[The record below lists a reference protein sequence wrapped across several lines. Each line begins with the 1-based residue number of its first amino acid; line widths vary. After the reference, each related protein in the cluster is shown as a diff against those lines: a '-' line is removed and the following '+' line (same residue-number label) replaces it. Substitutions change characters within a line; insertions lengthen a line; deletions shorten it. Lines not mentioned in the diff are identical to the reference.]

1 MIKAIFFDLDGVLF
15 DGRYF
20 HRDLFLMTI
29 ERFGIKGIDI
39 DYHDKYLDG
48 LSTKQKIDIL
58 IEKGFLA
65 PRSKMDFF
73 DIKQNLTEIALCGE
87 QKPNKYLISILQIL
101 KQKGYKLVCVSN
113 SILTTVKKS
122 LYLTGIFELF
132 DAVYGNESSAH
143 PKPSPEPYLNAFQ
156 KEGFVASEVLIL
168 EDSVYGRTAAY
179 LSGGHVLPIVD
190 TMDVTLD
197 KILEAIEFVNK
208 GEMTE
213 EKKTIHVVVPMAG
226 LGSRFKQAGYTVPK
240 PFIPVFGKP
249 MIQWV
254 IENMKILPEVY
265 GGIEAVTPWTL
276 KFHFIVQ
283 QAHLDAYN
291 FDELCKSCEI
301 DYTITPITSVTEGA
315 ACSVL
320 LAKEHINNDERLV
333 IVNSD
338 QFLEWNQNEF
348 YRALC
353 NNEYDGCIS
362 VFEQNN
368 PADVKWSY
376 SKSDSK
382 GIVTEVAEKKYIS
395 NWATTGIYGW
405 AHGSDYVK
413 YAEQMIAKNVRV
425 NGEFY
430 VCPVYNEAI
439 GAGGIFRNLC
449 CKKIWGLGVP
459 EDLESFLKNY
469 AHGTEGST
477 ANS

>member
-15 DGRYF
+15 DGKIF
-20 HRDLFLMTI
+20 HRDLFLMTV
-29 ERFGIKGIDI
+29 RQFGIRGIDETF
-39 DYHDKYLDG
+39 HDKYLEG

-58 IEKGFLA
+58 IKKGLLT
-65 PRSKMDFF
+65 PQSKMDFF
-73 DIKQNLTEIALCGE
+73 DIKQNLTEIALCGK
-87 QKPNKYLISILQIL
+87 QKPNEYLISILQIL
-101 KQKGYKLVCVSN
+101 KEKGYKLVCVSN
-113 SILTTVKKS
+113 SITCTVERS
-122 LYLTGIFELF
+122 LYLTGILELF
-132 DAVYGNESSAH
+132 HSVYGNESSAN

-156 KEGFVASEVLIL
+156 KEGVDPSEVLIL
-168 EDSVYGRTAAY
+168 EDSVCGRTSAY
-179 LSGGHVLPIVD
+179 ASGAHVLPIVD
-190 TMDVTLD
+190 PMDVTLD
-197 KILEAIEFVNK
+197 KILKSINQFEQ
-208 GEMTE
+208 GQMSE
-213 EKKTIHVVVPMAG
+213 EKKKIHVVVPMAG
-226 LGSRFKQAGYTVPK
+226 LGSRFTKAGYMVPK

-254 IENMKILPEVY
+254 IDNMKVHPEIY
-265 GGIEAVTPWTL
+265 GEVAVESPWTL

-291 FDELCKSCEI
+291 FDALCKSCDL

-320 LAKEHINNDERLV
+320 LAKEHINNGEPLV

-338 QFLEWNQNEF
+338 QFLEWDQNEF

-353 NNEYDGCIS
+353 NAEYDGCIS

-368 PADVKWSY
+368 LEDIKWSY
-376 SKSDSK
+376 SQIDSK

-405 AHGSDYVK
+405 HRGSDYVR
-413 YAEQMIAKNVRV
+413 YAERMIAKDIRV

-439 GAGGIFRNLC
+439 TSGGVFRNLI

-459 EDLESFLKNY
+459 EDLEIFLKNY
-469 AHGTEGST
+469 VHEPETKDS
-477 ANS
+477 

>member
-15 DGRYF
+15 DGKVF
-20 HRDLFLMTI
+20 HRDLFLMTVAQ
-29 ERFGIKGIDI
+29 FGISGVDESFHEKF
-39 DYHDKYLDG
+39 LEG

-58 IEKGFLA
+58 IQKGLLA
-65 PRSKMDFF
+65 AQSKMDFF
-73 DIKQNLTEIALCGE
+73 DIKQNLTEIALCGK
-87 QKPNKYLISILQIL
+87 QKPNEYLISTLHIL
-101 KQKGYKLVCVSN
+101 KEKGYRLICVSN
-113 SILTTVKKS
+113 SITLTVKRS
-122 LYLTGIFELF
+122 LYLTGILESF
-132 DAVYGNESSAH
+132 DALYGNESSAN
-143 PKPSPEPYLNAFQ
+143 PKPSPDPYLNAF
-156 KEGFVASEVLIL
+156 KIERLSPNEVLIL
-168 EDSVYGRTAAY
+168 EDSKHGRTAAY
-179 LSGGHVLPIVD
+179 TSGAHVLPIVD
-190 TMDVTLD
+190 PMDVSLD
-197 KILEAIEFVNK
+197 KILKAIELVK
-208 GEMTE
+208 QGYMSE

-226 LGSRFKQAGYTVPK
+226 LGSRFTKAGYTVPK

-254 IENMKILPEVY
+254 IDNMKVHPELY
-265 GGIEAVTPWTL
+265 GGITVTSPWAL

-291 FDELCKSCEI
+291 FDALCKSCDL

-320 LAKEHINNDERLV
+320 LAEEHINNYEPLV

-338 QFLEWNQNEF
+338 QFLEWDQNEF

-353 NNEYDGCIS
+353 NNEFDGCIS
-362 VFEQNN
+362 VFEQND
-368 PADVKWSY
+368 PTDVKWSY

-405 AHGSDYVK
+405 AHGSDYVR
-413 YAEQMIAKNVRV
+413 YAEKMIAKDIRV

-439 GAGGIFRNLC
+439 SAGGLFRNLI
-449 CKKIWGLGVP
+449 CKRIWGLGVP
-459 EDLESFLKNY
+459 EDLEKFLAKY
-469 AHGTEGST
+469 SHGAETE
-477 ANS
+477 NS

>member
-15 DGRYF
+15 DGKVF
-20 HRDLFLMTI
+20 HRDLFLMTVAQ
-29 ERFGIKGIDI
+29 FGISAVDESF
-39 DYHDKYLDG
+39 HENYLEG

-58 IEKGFLA
+58 IEKRLLS
-65 PRSKMDFF
+65 PQSKMDFF
-73 DIKQNLTEIALCGE
+73 DIKQNLTEIALCGK
-87 QKPNKYLISILQIL
+87 QKPNEYLISILQIL
-101 KQKGYKLVCVSN
+101 KEKGYRLVCVSN
-113 SILTTVKKS
+113 SITVTVERS
-122 LYLTGIFELF
+122 LYLIGILDLF
-132 DAVYGNESSAH
+132 NSVYGNESCAN
-143 PKPSPEPYLNAFQ
+143 PKPSPDPYLNAF
-156 KEGFVASEVLIL
+156 KIEGVAPSEVLIL
-168 EDSVYGRTAAY
+168 EDSVYGRSAAY
-179 LSGGHVLPIVD
+179 TSRAHVLPIVD

-197 KILEAIEFVNK
+197 KILKAIHLVNQ
-208 GEMTE
+208 GQMSE

-226 LGSRFKQAGYTVPK
+226 LGSRFSKAGYTVPK

-254 IENMKILPEVY
+254 IDNMKVHPEVY
-265 GGIEAVTPWTL
+265 EEIAVASPWAL

-291 FDELCKSCEI
+291 FDALCKSCEL

-320 LAKEHINNDERLV
+320 LAKEYINNNEPLV
-333 IVNSD
+333 TVNSD
-338 QFLEWNQNEF
+338 QFLEWDQNEF

-362 VFEQNN
+362 VFEQN
-368 PADVKWSY
+368 DIEDIKWSY
-376 SKSDSK
+376 SKIDSK

-395 NWATTGIYGW
+395 NCATTGIYGW
-405 AHGSDYVK
+405 NRGSDYVR
-413 YAEQMIAKNVRV
+413 YAEAMIAKDIRV

-439 GAGGIFRNLC
+439 AVGGVFRNLI

-459 EDLESFLKNY
+459 EDLEKFLKEYPN
-469 AHGTEGST
+469 E
-477 ANS
+477 

>member
-15 DGRYF
+15 DGKVF
-20 HRDLFLMTI
+20 HRDLFLMTVAQ
-29 ERFGIKGIDI
+29 FGISAVDES
-39 DYHDKYLDG
+39 YHEKYLEG

-58 IEKGFLA
+58 IEKRLLS
-65 PRSKMDFF
+65 PQSKMDFF
-73 DIKQNLTEIALCGE
+73 DIKQNLTEIALCGQ
-87 QKPNKYLISILQIL
+87 QKPNEYLISILQIL
-101 KQKGYKLVCVSN
+101 KEKGYRLICLSN
-113 SILTTVKKS
+113 SITVTVERS
-122 LYLTGIFELF
+122 LYLIGILDLF
-132 DAVYGNESSAH
+132 NAVYGNESCAN
-143 PKPSPEPYLNAFQ
+143 PKPSPDPYLNAF
-156 KEGFVASEVLIL
+156 KIEGVAPSEVLIL
-168 EDSVYGRTAAY
+168 EDSVYGRSAAY
-179 LSGGHVLPIVD
+179 SSGAHVLPIVD
-190 TMDVTLD
+190 PMDVTLD
-197 KILEAIEFVNK
+197 KILKAIHLVNQ
-208 GEMTE
+208 GQMSE

-226 LGSRFKQAGYTVPK
+226 LGSRFTKAGYTVPK

-254 IENMKILPEVY
+254 IDNMKVHPEMY
-265 GGIEAVTPWTL
+265 GGVPVASPWAL

-291 FDELCKSCEI
+291 FDALCKSCDL

-320 LAKEHINNDERLV
+320 LAKEHINNGEPLV
-333 IVNSD
+333 TVNSD

-368 PADVKWSY
+368 PDDVKWSY
-376 SKSDSK
+376 SKSDYK

-395 NWATTGIYGW
+395 NCATTGIYGW
-405 AHGSDYVK
+405 NRGSDYVR
-413 YAEQMIAKNVRV
+413 YAEKMIAKDIRV

-439 GAGGIFRNLC
+439 AAGGVFRNLI

-459 EDLESFLKNY
+459 EDLEKFLKEYPN
-469 AHGTEGST
+469 E
-477 ANS
+477 

>member
-15 DGRYF
+15 DGKVF
-20 HRDLFLMTI
+20 HRDLFLMTVAQ
-29 ERFGIKGIDI
+29 FGISAVDES
-39 DYHDKYLDG
+39 YHEKYLEG

-58 IEKGFLA
+58 IEKRLLS
-65 PRSKMDFF
+65 PQSKMDFF
-73 DIKQNLTEIALCGE
+73 DIKQNLTEIALCGK
-87 QKPNKYLISILQIL
+87 QKPNEYLISILQIL
-101 KQKGYKLVCVSN
+101 KEKGYRLICLSN
-113 SILTTVKKS
+113 SITVTVERS
-122 LYLTGIFELF
+122 LYLIGILVLF
-132 DAVYGNESSAH
+132 NAIYGNESCAN
-143 PKPSPEPYLNAFQ
+143 PKPSPDPYLNAF
-156 KEGFVASEVLIL
+156 KIEGVAPSEVLIL

-179 LSGGHVLPIVD
+179 TSGAHVLPIVD

-197 KILEAIEFVNK
+197 KILKAIHLVNQ
-208 GEMTE
+208 GQMSE

-226 LGSRFKQAGYTVPK
+226 LGSRFTKAGYTVPK

-254 IENMKILPEVY
+254 IDNMKVHPEMY
-265 GGIEAVTPWTL
+265 GGVPVASPWAL

-291 FDELCKSCEI
+291 FDALCKSCDL

-320 LAKEHINNDERLV
+320 LAKEHINNGEPLV
-333 IVNSD
+333 TVNSD

-348 YRALC
+348 YRSLC

-368 PADVKWSY
+368 PDDVKWSY

-395 NWATTGIYGW
+395 TCATTGIYGW
-405 AHGSDYVK
+405 NRGSDYVR
-413 YAEQMIAKNVRV
+413 YAEKMIAKDIRV

-439 GAGGIFRNLC
+439 AAGGVFRNLI

-459 EDLESFLKNY
+459 EDLEKFLKEYPN
-469 AHGTEGST
+469 E
-477 ANS
+477 